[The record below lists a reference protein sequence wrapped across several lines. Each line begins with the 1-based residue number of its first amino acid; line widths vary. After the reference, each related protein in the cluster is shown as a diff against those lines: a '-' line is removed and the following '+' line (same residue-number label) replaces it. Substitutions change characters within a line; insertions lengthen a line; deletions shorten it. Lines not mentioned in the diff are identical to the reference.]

1 MCVKVVLQFY
11 QEYQTL
17 KAMEDNESPE
27 PQPVEYNQSENK
39 KDSKYET
46 KAVKSNIARHAGT
59 KQSSRIATIMDALNT
74 ESGGLLSLCSNRI
87 KACVLRVPEDYIGL
101 DEDDLV
107 KKLKYEL
114 NYIPSPTIEALRS
127 NFWMEF
133 DRCQIVKATK
143 MMDANIYKGACSE
156 GRWLA
161 LLGEENNWHIWSYII
176 TMPVE
181 YDTNMNSLLNLATRR
196 LRDILMIPLK
206 TETGAIRDP
215 KTLDVILKAAAMV
228 DMRAK
233 GGYVQK
239 AETKNLT
246 YIKSHQ
252 HVSHDTTIEL
262 SSKPIDQLTSSE
274 IQKRLDIL
282 NSELAA
288 YDQKK
293 LAGPIEVESKPV
305 EAESPDP
312 LTPTRPKQNNAV
324 KSDDGQ
330 Y

>member
-1 MCVKVVLQFY
+1 
-11 QEYQTL
+11 
-17 KAMEDNESPE
+17 
-27 PQPVEYNQSENK
+27 
-39 KDSKYET
+39 
-46 KAVKSNIARHAGT
+46 
-59 KQSSRIATIMDALNT
+59 
-74 ESGGLLSLCSNRI
+74 
-87 KACVLRVPEDYIGL
+87 
-101 DEDDLV
+101 
-107 KKLKYEL
+107 
-114 NYIPSPTIEALRS
+114 
-127 NFWMEF
+127 
-133 DRCQIVKATK
+133 
-143 MMDANIYKGACSE
+143 
-156 GRWLA
+156 

-239 AETKNLT
+239 AETKNMT

-293 LAGPIEVESKPV
+293 LSGPEVVSEVVSNDYIP
-305 EAESPDP
+305 AEEQAHKKSELVSQSPEP

-324 KSDDGQ
+324 KRDDGQ

>member
-1 MCVKVVLQFY
+1 MK
-11 QEYQTL
+11 
-17 KAMEDNESPE
+17 DDESPE
-27 PQPVEYNQSENK
+27 PQPIEYNQSENK
-39 KDSKYET
+39 KDSKYES
-46 KAVKSNIARHAGT
+46 KAVKSNLSRQSGS
-59 KQSSRIATIMDALNT
+59 KQSPRIATIIEALNT
-74 ESGGLLSLCSNRI
+74 DAGGLLSLCSNRI
-87 KACVLRVPEDYIGL
+87 KSCILRVPEDYIGL
-101 DEDDLV
+101 DEDDLIR
-107 KKLKYEL
+107 KLKEEL
-114 NYIPSPTIEALRS
+114 NYVPSPTIEALRT

-133 DRCQIVKATK
+133 DRCQITHATK
-143 MMDANIYKGACSE
+143 MMDAAIYRGACSE

-161 LLGEENNWHIWSYII
+161 LLGEENNWHIWAYII

-239 AETKNLT
+239 AETKNMT

-293 LAGPIEVESKPV
+293 LAGPIEVE
-305 EAESPDP
+305 AESPEP

-324 KSDDGQ
+324 KRDDGQ